1 MASRRS
7 PARTRHDAT
16 VGALAE
22 VQIGADRMLVDR
34 RPVDPTPRAVAV
46 ESLAAAALRTIAG
59 KADAQGGAVL
69 RGAIEAGDRGARFVP
84 FHL

>member
-16 VGALAE
+16 LGALAE
-22 VQIGADRMLVDR
+22 VRIGGDRTLVNR
-34 RPVDPTPRAVAV
+34 RPVERKPRAAAV
-46 ESLAAAALRTIAG
+46 EILAAAALRTIAG

-69 RGAIEAGDRGARFVP
+69 RRPIEAGDRGARFVP